1 MSRGGLIHISDTF
14 FNFFSIVEMEYRC
27 NVHDECAGEAD
38 GMKVKVMKK
47 LLKDEDVLDYG
58 GCKLGTGGG

>member
-1 MSRGGLIHISDTF
+1 
-14 FNFFSIVEMEYRC
+14 MEYRC

>member
-1 MSRGGLIHISDTF
+1 
-14 FNFFSIVEMEYRC
+14 MEYRC

-47 LLKDEDVLDYG
+47 LLEDEDVLTMVAVAIG
-58 GCKLGTGGG
+58 NRRRLIPC